1 MSELDDDSLFDA
13 VKFITQTEQENI
25 TLSSL
30 FFKDSQTDSNT
41 DVAADSVARIP
52 VQGSPLRCNMPAAA
66 KYKIW
71 LFRDGQ
77 AAGDV
82 AQNAGDAAPI
92 KGVVSFSESGQFLHC
107 LRFTSD
113 AEKAEFRELL
123 AAEIPQDEVF
133 CILGEKQGSELIA
146 SAIKKRRRQT
156 RHYMLMHFVGN
167 AGRLLPPEELE
178 LVKCGIP
185 QLNALV
191 PLQMGY
197 EIDEVLM
204 DKDDFD
210 EAVSRLTMRK
220 FLREQIIY
228 ALFAKPEADGVSRA
242 VAKAG
247 TNARGLNWYQLG
259 GVYTVPG
266 YRGQGCAAFL
276 AQHLALTNAE
286 MGKRTALF
294 VKDENIPAQKA
305 YKKAGFVPDKPF
317 EIIYY

>member
-1 MSELDDDSLFDA
+1 MLQMSELDDDSLFDA

-30 FFKDSQTDSNT
+30 FFKDCQ
-41 DVAADSVARIP
+41 ADP
-52 VQGSPLRCNMPAAA
+52 MRCNMPAAA

-77 AAGDV
+77 AAEACQNAGDV
-82 AQNAGDAAPI
+82 AQNAGGGAAPI

-107 LRFTSD
+107 LRFTSE

-123 AAEIPQDEVF
+123 AAEIPQDEIF

-146 SAIKKRRRQT
+146 SVVKKRRRQT
-156 RHYMLMHFVGN
+156 RNYMLMHFVGN
-167 AGRLLPPEELE
+167 AERLLPPEELE
-178 LVKCGIP
+178 VVKCGAP
-185 QLNALV
+185 QLDALV

-197 EIDEVLM
+197 ELDEVLV
-204 DKDDFD
+204 DKADFD
-210 EAVSRLTMRK
+210 EAASRLTMRK

-228 ALFAKPEADGVSRA
+228 ALFAKPKENEVPRA

-247 TNARGLNWYQLG
+247 TNARGQNWYQLG
-259 GVYTVPG
+259 GVYTVPQ
-266 YRGQGCAAFL
+266 YRGKGCASFL
-276 AQHLALTNAE
+276 AQFLALKNAE

-294 VKDENIPAQKA
+294 VKDVNIPAQKA

>member
-30 FFKDSQTDSNT
+30 FFKDCQ
-41 DVAADSVARIP
+41 ADP
-52 VQGSPLRCNMPAAA
+52 MRCNMPAAA

-82 AQNAGDAAPI
+82 AQNAKACQSAAGGKGKI
-92 KGVVSFSESGQFLHC
+92 KGVVSFSEGGQFLHC

-113 AEKAEFRELL
+113 AEKTEFRELL

-133 CILGEKQGSELIA
+133 CVLGEKQGSELIA

-167 AGRLLPPEELE
+167 TERLLPPEELE

-197 EIDEVLM
+197 ELDEVLV
-204 DKDDFD
+204 DKADFD
-210 EAVSRLTMRK
+210 EAASRLTMRK

-228 ALFAKPEADGVSRA
+228 ALFAKSEADGVSRA

-247 TNARGLNWYQLG
+247 TNARGQNWYQLG
-259 GVYTVPG
+259 GVYTVPQ
-266 YRGQGCAAFL
+266 YRGKGCAAFL
-276 AQHLALTNAE
+276 AQFLALKNAE

-294 VKDENIPAQKA
+294 VKDVNIPAQKA
-305 YKKAGFVPDKPF
+305 YKKAGYVPDKPF

>member
-1 MSELDDDSLFDA
+1 MLRMTELDEDSLFEA
-13 VKFITQTEQENI
+13 VKFITQTEQDNI

-30 FFKDSQTDSNT
+30 FFKDCQTDSN
-41 DVAADSVARIP
+41 ADSADCRT
-52 VQGSPLRCNMPAAA
+52 VQYSMPAAA
-66 KYKIW
+66 KYKVF
-71 LFRDGQ
+71 LFRDS
-77 AAGDV
+77 ATKV
-82 AQNAGDAAPI
+82 L
-92 KGVVSFSESGQFLHC
+92 KGVVSFSEGGQLLHC
-107 LRFTSD
+107 LKFT
-113 AEKAEFRELL
+113 AEEEKAEFRELL

-146 SAIKKRRRQT
+146 SVVKKRRLQT
-156 RHYMLMHFVGN
+156 RHYTLMHFVGN
-167 AGRLLPPEELE
+167 AERLLPPEKLE

-185 QLNALV
+185 ELNALV
-191 PLQMGY
+191 PLQKGY
-197 EIDEVLM
+197 ELDEVLV
-204 DKDDFD
+204 DKAEFD

-228 ALFAKPEADGVSRA
+228 VLFAPEAVPGSQRQA

-259 GVYTVPG
+259 GVYTLPAF
-266 YRGQGCAAFL
+266 RGRGCAAFL

>member
-1 MSELDDDSLFDA
+1 MLQMSELDDDSLFDA

-30 FFKDSQTDSNT
+30 FFNYCQSDSD
-41 DVAADSVARIP
+41 ADCST
-52 VQGSPLRCNMPAAA
+52 VQYSMPAAA

-71 LFRDGQ
+71 LFRD
-77 AAGDV
+77 V
-82 AQNAGDAAPI
+82 QNPTDTPI
-92 KGVVSFSESGQFLHC
+92 KGVVSFSEGGQFLHC

-113 AEKAEFRELL
+113 AEKAEFCELL

-133 CILGEKQGSELIA
+133 CVLGEKQGSELIA
-146 SAIKKRRRQT
+146 SVVKKRRRQT
-156 RHYMLMHFVGN
+156 RNYMLMHFVGN
-167 AGRLLPPEELE
+167 AEKLLPPADME
-178 LVKCGIP
+178 LVKCGIS
-185 QLNALV
+185 QLNELV

-197 EIDEVLM
+197 ELDEVLV
-204 DKDDFD
+204 DKADFD

-228 ALFAKPEADGVSRA
+228 ALFEKCEANTVPRA

-247 TNARGLNWYQLG
+247 TNARGQNWYQMG
-259 GVYTVPG
+259 GVYTVPRH
-266 YRGQGCAAFL
+266 RGKGCAAFL
-276 AQHLALTNAE
+276 AQHLALKNAE
-286 MGKRTALF
+286 MGKQTALF